1 MVAVPASCIRVCLL
15 AGVEGQVWS
24 VLLDLCRRGRFCA
37 HILLS
42 PREAD
47 TTPIAGKTPGQEGM
61 EQLPCGLA

>member
-1 MVAVPASCIRVCLL
+1 MVNIAQLM
-15 AGVEGQVWS
+15 QKK
-24 VLLDLCRRGRFCA
+24 GRFCV

-61 EQLPCGLA
+61 EQLSCGLA